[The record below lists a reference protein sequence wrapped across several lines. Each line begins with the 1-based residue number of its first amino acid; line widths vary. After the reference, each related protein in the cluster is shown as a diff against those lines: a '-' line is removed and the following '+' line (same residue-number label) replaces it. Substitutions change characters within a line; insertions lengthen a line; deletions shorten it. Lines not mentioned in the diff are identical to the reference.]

1 MLYEC
6 PLCKI
11 RYDSVIGLNNHWV
24 RTHKETSEKLYRILN
39 NLPLDQKNLCACGC
53 KEEARY
59 LGIERGY
66 TEYVRGHSSRVHNN
80 WGNNPK
86 ALENSINTRREML
99 KEGTWKPFVSLET
112 GEHWALGLT
121 KENSPIIAK
130 KVEKLLNDPIAVKRM
145 SDRWKE
151 YWATGKFTIKY
162 GPEHSQW
169 KGGVSSLKAYC
180 RNNKLLYEH
189 WKYPILCNAHF
200 ACEKCHKNKKVV
212 LDIHHNGETMASIVK
227 KVAIENNWLDIVD
240 MYKDDPLKLLE
251 AKHFIGSLVA
261 QYHIDNK
268 VSGIVLCREC
278 HMEEHNSYNFHRNK
292 SSDISED
299 HDIDLE
305 D

>member
-6 PLCKI
+6 PLCKNKFNKI
-11 RYDSVIGLNNHWV
+11 NLIARHW
-24 RTHKETSEKLYRILN
+24 HKIHNEEVGKLYGILYNVN
-39 NLPLDQKNLCACGC
+39 NKEVYEKRYCKCGC
-53 KEEARY
+53 GQEVAR
-59 LGIERGY
+59 
-66 TEYVRGHSSRVHNN
+66 EYVRGHSSRVHNN

-121 KENSPIIAK
+121 KETDQRIKNMADAINNNPEEI
-130 KVEKLLNDPIAVKRM
+130 KRR
-145 SDRWKE
+145 SDLWKE

-180 RNNKLLYEH
+180 RNNKLLYEQ

-200 ACEKCHKNKKVV
+200 TCEKCYKSKKVV